1 MRRRQAELG
10 VRRAF
15 GAERGHL
22 MRQVLWESLLQTA
35 IGGVLGLVLSIG
47 SIYLVQD
54 LVMEP
59 MIRSFYHLFGSNTI
73 ALGELFSLRIFAL
86 ALLACLIL
94 NTLSALWPAWVASRR
109 DIVSS
114 LSAR

>member
-1 MRRRQAELG
+1 M
-10 VRRAF
+10 
-15 GAERGHL
+15 
-22 MRQVLWESLLQTA
+22 
-35 IGGVLGLVLSIG
+35 LGLGLSMA

-54 LVMEP
+54 LVMEGSVQ
-59 MIRSFYHLFGSNTI
+59 SFYHLFGHNSI
-73 ALGELFSLRIFAL
+73 ALGELFSPRIFGL

-94 NTLSALWPAWVASRR
+94 NALSALWPAWVASRR